1 MSAARGA
8 PRPREPRAGPGD
20 AVAIGPAGEDD
31 APAIAA
37 LNNLYAPD
45 GLTLPRTPAFVA
57 ARAESYRVARD
68 AEGRV
73 VGCVAV
79 DEYAPSLAELVSL
92 AVAPEAQGKGL
103 GRRLIAEAERVA
115 RQRGYT
121 ELFAVSLADT
131 LFMGMGFAQS
141 SIAEY
146 PEKQAR
152 YAAISRSE
160 LSIGKKFLFVKPLDA
175 PAPRAARLT
184 AGPACWPSSPGRR
197 GSSARTWWRRC
208 WPAGGACAGWRAP
221 ARPPPPTRAWSRAW
235 PPPTT
240 RRRSRAPGRWRTWT
254 RSSTWPA

>member
-1 MSAARGA
+1 VSAARA
-8 PRPREPRAGPGD
+8 REPRGAP
-20 AVAIGPAGEDD
+20 AEALVIGPARDDD
-31 APAIAA
+31 APRSPA
-37 LNNLYAPD
+37 LNNVYAPD

-57 ARAESYRVARD
+57 ARVESYRVARD

-115 RQRGYT
+115 RQRGYA

-131 LFMGMGFAQS
+131 LFLAMGFAQS
-141 SIAEY
+141 SIAHY

-160 LSIGKKFLFVKPLDA
+160 LSIGKKFLFVKPL
-175 PAPRAARLT
+175 L
-184 AGPACWPSSPGRR
+184 GPPKRERRRRGRR
-197 GSSARTWWRRC
+197 G
-208 WPAGGACAGWRAP
+208 
-221 ARPPPPTRAWSRAW
+221 
-235 PPPTT
+235 
-240 RRRSRAPGRWRTWT
+240 
-254 RSSTWPA
+254 